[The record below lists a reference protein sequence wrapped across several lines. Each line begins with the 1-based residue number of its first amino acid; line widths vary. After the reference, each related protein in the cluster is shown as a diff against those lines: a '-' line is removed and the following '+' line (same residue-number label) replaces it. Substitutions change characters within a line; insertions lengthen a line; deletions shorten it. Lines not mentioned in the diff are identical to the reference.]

1 MEKMNVSNELKLEKR
16 LSEEDLAMQV
26 KFKAIS
32 SVVGNVS
39 MMNTFGDSN
48 IEMKWFGI
56 ERISFAIP
64 ILQMSRRS
72 PFSCHSY
79 KLGNV

>member
-26 KFKAIS
+26 KFKAILS
-32 SVVGNVS
+32 FVGNVS

-56 ERISFAIP
+56 ERI
-64 ILQMSRRS
+64 
-72 PFSCHSY
+72 
-79 KLGNV
+79 